1 MLYPEENRG
10 KIALFGGI
18 ENVKFKRQVVP
29 GDQLVMKAELMR
41 VHGNYGRLHA
51 ESFVDDQ
58 FAAQGDFIFA
68 LKTNEELSK

>member
-1 MLYPEENRG
+1 MLMMPENKG
-10 KIALFGGI
+10 KIGFFGG
-18 ENVKFKRQVVP
+18 VKEAKFRRQVVP